1 MSTCSVLTSLAARTR
16 TGLQAGAPAM
26 LQEALSTGTARHS
39 HTVIDASG
47 PAPLSVCVMTL
58 LPESTRHKHPAL
70 TRQSCT

>member
-1 MSTCSVLTSLAARTR
+1 
-16 TGLQAGAPAM
+16 M

-47 PAPLSVCVMTL
+47 PASLSVCVMTL